1 MHLRFFISFI
11 CLLSYSTLLGQ
22 IGPGSLD
29 CSQWL
34 SLPTYPS
41 FVDIGDLD
49 ISGNQITIEAL
60 INRTG
65 PYNPGVGDGN
75 EGDIVS
81 KHWDPTN
88 VNYLLRLNHV
98 FITTENG
105 FFQTGDP
112 CPIELNKT
120 YHVALVYDG
129 VTLKYFRDG
138 FLLSS
143 TPATGNLIQ
152 SDLPA
157 RIGLYSGTIVENL
170 IGYINEVRIWNVA
183 RTQEQIRTFMS
194 GSLPSPTTQPGLLA
208 YYHFNNLLNK
218 QGNTAWNGSLGGF
231 ATINSSNPD
240 CENNPDSCGQSF
252 SPYIINDYTP
262 VTGLD
267 VCNNRIT
274 VEDATAF
281 NPGDTVLIIQMQ
293 GALADTSN
301 STLFGDVTA
310 NHNAGHHEFNIIN
323 SINGNSIY
331 LLNSILRSYDVPEG
345 KVQLVR
351 VPYFTNFEVSAPLSC
366 PEWNGKTGG
375 VLVLTVKDTLTLN
388 ADIDVSAKGFRGGLD
403 PAINSPTPN
412 CNENDFSFPAN
423 SPLASGKGEGYALLS
438 ANHASGKGRIA
449 NGGGGGNSYKSGGGG
464 GGNGGRGGLGGY
476 QFEAAPCNSTIPFA
490 NGGLDGRESINSNF
504 ETRIGLGGGG
514 GAGHSN
520 NQTGFKADGGAGGG
534 LAIIKC
540 DVLKN
545 NGHSI
550 ISNGEN
556 APECGNNTPG
566 CLVGSGGG
574 GAGGTLVLVSNTIQN
589 PLPVSLNGGKG
600 ADLWAGGAGKA
611 GPGGGGGGGSIMVS
625 NSSLPP
631 AVILSTTGGANGVCR
646 NFANEAWGATSGSI
660 GNAGFN
666 WIVPFAGTPFVKNID
681 SIAISLVS
689 SNCNSFQWDAIGFTQ
704 YNPIT
709 SWTWDFGD
717 QTTGNSASESH
728 IYNPEGTYQIT
739 LFGEDQTGCRDTAT
753 TQIVATT
760 IQVDAGPDSTIC
772 SNGPAQI
779 MLHANTNAGA
789 FSWSPAVYLA
799 NSNTL
804 TPTASI
810 ATTTTFYL
818 QASTG
823 SCSGIDSV
831 RIMIASLPFVQTI
844 PDTAICLGSTLLLS
858 SSTNA
863 GQVFWNPGAPV
874 SDPQILSPQFNGNA
888 SAQLIITAESPAGC
902 FSFDTLHITV
912 NPLPDVQTIADT
924 SFCGQASFSLAT
936 TGAINY
942 TWTPPAN
949 LSNPN
954 IASPQFTG
962 TYPFNQVLHVQGTD
976 SNGCVGTDSVQIR
989 INPVPIVATLPD
1001 TTVCDGT
1008 VLHLSSF
1015 SDANQFS
1022 WLPSNAVSSPNI
1034 LSPVFVS
1041 HHAETL
1047 SLIGT
1052 ISSTGCAD
1060 TATVNIQIAPT
1071 PQVQTI
1077 NNFTSCTNGPF
1088 NLTTTGALSY
1098 QWQPVSNLDN
1108 PHIAS
1113 PVFTSPSTGTY
1124 TFYVTGYSA
1133 EGCEG
1138 KDSVTISTG
1147 EKPVFNAPA
1156 QPQPQCA
1163 GSPVQLNAFNG
1174 NNYTYT
1180 WSPAVAINNV
1190 HIYNPVVSPLS
1201 QTTYSLT
1208 IHDAFCLYDSTFSII
1223 VNVLPKPNLQVS
1235 KSNDIDCQHA
1245 FASLNS
1251 IGSSTYSWFPTAGL
1265 SDANIPNPIATP
1277 LQTTSYIVTGY
1288 NASGCIARDTVTVFV
1303 KGGQYFQFNIPNS
1316 FTPNG
1321 DNLNDCFGVRYW
1333 GQAGKFHLIIFNR
1346 YGETVFETRSKDQC
1360 WDGHY
1365 LGKPA
1370 LAGNYV
1376 YHLTA
1381 DTPCGKVDKKGNV
1394 LLIR

>member
-1 MHLRFFISFI
+1 MRLRTIISFF
-11 CLLSYSTLLGQ
+11 CTFFFSTLYGQ
-22 IGPGSLD
+22 TGPGSLD

-49 ISGNQITIEAL
+49 IPGNQITIEAL
-60 INRTG
+60 VNRTG

-88 VNYLLRLNHV
+88 VNYLLRLNHAY
-98 FITTENG
+98 ITTNNG

-112 CPIELNKT
+112 CPIQLNQT

-129 VTLKYFRDG
+129 TTLKYYRDG
-138 FLLSS
+138 FLLSF
-143 TPATGNLIQ
+143 TPASGNLIQ
-152 SDLPA
+152 SDLPT
-157 RIGLYSGTIVENL
+157 RIGLYSGTIIENL

-183 RTQEQIRTFMS
+183 RTQEQLRSFMS
-194 GSLPSPTTQPGLLA
+194 GALTSPSTQPGLLA
-208 YYHFNNLLNK
+208 YYQFNNLTNK
-218 QGNTAWNGSLGGF
+218 QGNPLWNGTMGGT
-231 ATINSSNPD
+231 AAINSSNPD
-240 CENNPDSCGQSF
+240 CENNPDSCGQRY

-262 VTGLD
+262 VTSID
-267 VCNNRIT
+267 MCNNNLN

-281 NPGDTVLIIQMQ
+281 HAGDTVFIMQMQ
-293 GALADTSN
+293 GAIADTSD
-301 STLFGDVTA
+301 SALFGNVVSNQHTG
-310 NHNAGHHEFNIIN
+310 NYEFNIIQ
-323 SINGNSIY
+323 SVSGNSVH
-331 LLNSILRSYDVPEG
+331 LLNSLLRQYEAPEG
-345 KVQLVR
+345 KVQLIR
-351 VPYFTNFEVSAPLSC
+351 VPYFTKFDVSSPLSC
-366 PEWNGKTGG
+366 PEWDGKSGG
-375 VLVLTVKDTLTLN
+375 ILVLNVRDTLKLN
-388 ADIDVSAKGFRGGLD
+388 ANIDVSAKGFRGGLD
-403 PAINSPTPN
+403 PGFNLATPN
-412 CNENDFSFPAN
+412 CNENNFSYPAN
-423 SPLASGKGEGYALLS
+423 SPLAGGKGEGYATVPF
-438 ANHASGKGRIA
+438 NHASGKGRFA
-449 NGGGGGNSYKSGGGG
+449 NGGGGGNSFKSGGGG
-464 GGNGGRGGLGGY
+464 GGNGGPGGVGGS
-476 QFEAAPCNSTIPFA
+476 QFESAPCNGTVPFT
-490 NGGLDGRESINSNF
+490 NGGLDGYSSLISLPEN
-504 ETRIGLGGGG
+504 RIGFGGGG

-520 NQTGFKADGGAGGG
+520 IQNGFKANGGTGGG

-540 DVLKN
+540 DVLIN
-545 NGHSI
+545 NGHSL

-556 APECGNNTPG
+556 APECGNNNPG

-574 GAGGTLVLVSNTIQN
+574 GAGGTIILLSNTIQN
-589 PLPVSLNGGKG
+589 PLPVTLNGGKG
-600 ADLWAGGAGKA
+600 ADLWAGGPGKA
-611 GPGGGGGGGSIMVS
+611 GPGGGGGGGSFMVS

-646 NFANEAWGATSGSI
+646 NFANDAWGATSGSM

-666 WIVPFAGTPFVKNID
+666 WTVPFAGAPFVKNID

-689 SNCNSFQWDAIGFTQ
+689 SNCNSFQFNAVGYTQ
-704 YNPIT
+704 HTPINT
-709 SWTWDFGD
+709 WTWDFGD
-717 QTTGNSASESH
+717 QTFGSQATESH
-728 IYNPEGTYQIT
+728 TYNPEGSYQVT
-739 LFGEDQTGCRDTAT
+739 LYGEDHTGCRDTAT
-753 TQIVATT
+753 TTLVATS

-772 SNGPAQI
+772 SNGTAQI
-779 MLHANTNAGA
+779 MLHASTNAGA
-789 FSWSPAVYLA
+789 FSWSPAVYLT

-823 SCSGIDSV
+823 NCTGIDSV
-831 RIMIASLPFVQTI
+831 RLLVAALPFVQTI
-844 PDTAICLGSTLLLS
+844 PDTAICMGSPLLLS

-863 GQVFWNPGAPV
+863 GQAFWNPGAPV
-874 SDPQILSPQFNGNA
+874 TDPQILSPQFNGNA
-888 SAQLIITAESPAGC
+888 SAQLILTAVSAAGC
-902 FSFDTLHITV
+902 LSYDTLNITID
-912 NPLPDVQTIADT
+912 PLPLVQTIADT

-942 TWTPPAN
+942 SWTPPGN

-976 SNGCVGTDSVQIR
+976 SNGCVGTDSVRIS
-989 INPVPIVATLPD
+989 INPVPFVATLPD
-1001 TTVCDGT
+1001 TTVCDGA
-1008 VLHLSSF
+1008 VLNLSSI

-1022 WLPSNAVSSPNI
+1022 WLPANAVSSPNI

-1060 TATVNIQIAPT
+1060 TATVNIQIAASPL
-1071 PQVQTI
+1071 VQTI

-1088 NLTTTGALSY
+1088 NLTTTGAISY

-1113 PVFTSPSTGTY
+1113 PVFTSPSAGNY
-1124 TFYVTGYSA
+1124 TFYVTGYSVD
-1133 EGCEG
+1133 GCEG

-1180 WSPAVAINNV
+1180 WSPAVAINNA
-1190 HIYNPVVSPLS
+1190 HIYNPVVSPLL
-1201 QTTYSLT
+1201 QTTYTLT
-1208 IHDAFCLYDSTFSII
+1208 IHDAFCLYDSTFSIP
-1223 VNVLPKPNLQVS
+1223 VNVLPRPNLQVS
-1235 KSNDIDCQHA
+1235 KSNDIDCLHS

-1251 IGSSTYSWFPTAGL
+1251 SGSSNYSWSPAAGL

-1277 LQTTSYIVTGY
+1277 LHTTSYIVTGY
-1288 NASGCIARDTVTVFV
+1288 NASGCNARDTVTVFV
-1303 KGGQYFQFNIPNS
+1303 KGGPYFQFNIPNS

-1333 GQAGKFHLIIFNR
+1333 GQASKFHLIIFNR

-1360 WDGHY
+1360 WDGNFK
-1365 LGKPA
+1365 GKRA

-1376 YHLTA
+1376 FHLTA